1 MIPNL
6 PYRDKSIFELVRYNS
21 VEEQRLE
28 MYNSLLAAI
37 KEAGGYIGNKEHLL
51 KMSLADLIDILAQ
64 NGVRFCVKD

>member
-1 MIPNL
+1 
-6 PYRDKSIFELVRYNS
+6 
-21 VEEQRLE
+21 